1 MNDMLY
7 IVWDVDPTMFTLG
20 SFELRYYGLM
30 WVLALLLGE
39 RIMSVFA
46 YREGYS
52 PKIIETGFV
61 WIILGAILGARIGHC
76 LFYEFDYYI
85 TKPWAMLTEI
95 RNGGMASHGSALG
108 MLLGMW
114 ITARKH
120 KMNYVWWLDRIMIPV
135 AIGGALV
142 RLGNLMNSEIIGN
155 ITNVP
160 WGFKFVRLYGAMPLE
175 NIPARHPAQLYEAL
189 CYIVTFVVLLW
200 LYYKR
205 DMGRRHAGIMFGVG
219 LVGIFV
225 TRFFIELVKINQEAF
240 EEGMLLNMGQLLSIP
255 FIIMAGVVIW
265 LGAKDRLP
273 ICRPQPSRKGNRK

>member
-7 IVWDVDPTMFTLG
+7 IVWNVDPTMFTIG

-46 YREGYS
+46 SREGYS

-95 RNGGMASHGSALG
+95 RNGGMASHGSAIG

-114 ITARKH
+114 ITSRKC
-120 KMNYVWWLDRIMIPV
+120 KMPYIWWLDRLMIPV
-135 AIGGALV
+135 AIGGMFV
-142 RLGNLMNSEIIGN
+142 RLGNLLNSEIVGSP
-155 ITNVP
+155 TTLP
-160 WGFKFVRLYGAMPLE
+160 WGFKFMRLRE
-175 NIPARHPAQLYEAL
+175 NWGLSADAVVAQHPTQLYEAI
-189 CYIVTFVVLLW
+189 CYLITFFVLVW
-200 LYYKR
+200 LYFKK
-205 DMGRRHAGIMFGVG
+205 DMARRKSGVMFGVG
-219 LVGIFV
+219 VLGIFL
-225 TRFFIELVKINQEAF
+225 TRFFIELVKLDQEEF
-240 EEGMLLNMGQLLSIP
+240 EAGMLLNMGQLLSIP
-255 FIIMAGVVIW
+255 FIVMAIW
-265 LGAKDRLP
+265 C
-273 ICRPQPSRKGNRK
+273 IRKGSRGGFPIGMPTKFNKR

>member
-1 MNDMLY
+1 MLY

-95 RNGGMASHGSALG
+95 RNGGMASHGSAIG

-114 ITARKH
+114 ITTRKC
-120 KMNYVWWLDRIMIPV
+120 KMPYIWWLDRLMIPV
-135 AIGGALV
+135 AIGGMFV
-142 RLGNLMNSEIIGN
+142 RLGNLLNSEIVGSP
-155 ITNVP
+155 TTLP
-160 WGFKFVRLYGAMPLE
+160 WGFKFMRLRE
-175 NIPARHPAQLYEAL
+175 NWGLSADAVVAQHPTQLYEAI
-189 CYIVTFVVLLW
+189 CYLITFFVLVW
-200 LYYKR
+200 LYFKK
-205 DMGRRHAGIMFGVG
+205 DMARRKSGVMFGVG
-219 LVGIFV
+219 VLGIFL
-225 TRFFIELVKINQEAF
+225 TRFFIELVKLDQEEF
-240 EEGMLLNMGQLLSIP
+240 EAGMLLNMGQLLSIP
-255 FIIMAGVVIW
+255 FIVMAIW
-265 LGAKDRLP
+265 CIWKGSRGGFP
-273 ICRPQPSRKGNRK
+273 IGMPTKFNKR

>member
-1 MNDMLY
+1 MLY

-95 RNGGMASHGSALG
+95 RNGGMASHGSAIG

-114 ITARKH
+114 ITSRKC
-120 KMNYVWWLDRIMIPV
+120 KMPYIWWLDRLMIPV
-135 AIGGALV
+135 GIGGMFV
-142 RLGNLMNSEIIGN
+142 RLGNLLNSEIVGSP
-155 ITNVP
+155 TTLP
-160 WGFKFVRLYGAMPLE
+160 WGFKFMRLRE
-175 NIPARHPAQLYEAL
+175 NWGLSADAVVAQHPTQLYEAI
-189 CYIVTFVVLLW
+189 CYLITFFVLVW
-200 LYYKR
+200 LYFKK
-205 DMGRRHAGIMFGVG
+205 DMARRKSGVMFGVG
-219 LVGIFV
+219 VLGIFL
-225 TRFFIELVKINQEAF
+225 TRFFIELVKLDQEEF
-240 EEGMLLNMGQLLSIP
+240 EAGMLLNMGQLLSIP
-255 FIIMAGVVIW
+255 FIVMAIW
-265 LGAKDRLP
+265 CIWKGSRGGFP
-273 ICRPQPSRKGNRK
+273 IGMPTKFNKR

>member
-95 RNGGMASHGSALG
+95 RNGGMASHGSAIG

-114 ITARKH
+114 ITSRKC
-120 KMNYVWWLDRIMIPV
+120 KMPYIWWLDRLMIPV
-135 AIGGALV
+135 GIGGMFV
-142 RLGNLMNSEIIGN
+142 RLGNLLNSEIVGSP
-155 ITNVP
+155 TTLP
-160 WGFKFVRLYGAMPLE
+160 WGFKFMRLRE
-175 NIPARHPAQLYEAL
+175 NWGLSADAVVAQHPTQLYEAI
-189 CYIVTFVVLLW
+189 CYLITFFVLVW
-200 LYYKR
+200 LYFKK
-205 DMGRRHAGIMFGVG
+205 DMARRKSGVMFGVG
-219 LVGIFV
+219 VLGIFL
-225 TRFFIELVKINQEAF
+225 TRFFIELVKLDQEEF
-240 EEGMLLNMGQLLSIP
+240 EAGMLLNMGQLLSIP
-255 FIIMAGVVIW
+255 FIVMAIW
-265 LGAKDRLP
+265 CIWKGSRGGFP
-273 ICRPQPSRKGNRK
+273 IGMPTKFNKR

>member
-95 RNGGMASHGSALG
+95 RNGGMASHGSAIG

-114 ITARKH
+114 ITSRKC
-120 KMNYVWWLDRIMIPV
+120 KMPYIWWLDRLMIPV
-135 AIGGALV
+135 AIGGMFV
-142 RLGNLMNSEIIGN
+142 RLGNLLNSEIVGSE
-155 ITNVP
+155 TTLP
-160 WGFKFVRLYGAMPLE
+160 WGFKFMRLRE
-175 NIPARHPAQLYEAL
+175 NWGLSVDAVVAQHPTQLYEAI
-189 CYIVTFVVLLW
+189 CYLITFFVLVW
-200 LYYKR
+200 LYFKK
-205 DMGRRHAGIMFGVG
+205 DMARRKSGVMFGVG
-219 LVGIFV
+219 VLGIFL
-225 TRFFIELVKINQEAF
+225 TRFFIELVKLDQEEF
-240 EEGMLLNMGQLLSIP
+240 EAGMLLNMGQLLSIP
-255 FIIMAGVVIW
+255 FIVMAIW
-265 LGAKDRLP
+265 CIWKGSRGGFP
-273 ICRPQPSRKGNRK
+273 IGMPTKFNKR

>member
-95 RNGGMASHGSALG
+95 RNGGMASHGSAIG

-114 ITARKH
+114 ISSRKC
-120 KMNYVWWLDRIMIPV
+120 KMPYIWWLDRMMIPV
-135 AIGGALV
+135 AIGGMFV
-142 RLGNLMNSEIIGN
+142 RLGNLLNSEIVGSP
-155 ITNVP
+155 TTLP
-160 WGFKFVRLYGAMPLE
+160 WGFKFMRLRE
-175 NIPARHPAQLYEAL
+175 NWGLSADAVVAQHPTQLYEAI
-189 CYIVTFVVLLW
+189 CYLITFFVLVW
-200 LYYKR
+200 LYFKK
-205 DMGRRHAGIMFGVG
+205 DMARRKSGVMFGVG
-219 LVGIFV
+219 VLGIFL
-225 TRFFIELVKINQEAF
+225 TRFFIELVKLDQEEF
-240 EEGMLLNMGQLLSIP
+240 EAGMLLNMGQLLSIP
-255 FIIMAGVVIW
+255 FIVMAIW
-265 LGAKDRLP
+265 CIWKGSRGGFP
-273 ICRPQPSRKGNRK
+273 IGMPTKFNKR

>member
-1 MNDMLY
+1 MLY

-20 SFELRYYGLM
+20 SFELRSDGLM

-95 RNGGMASHGSALG
+95 RNGGMASHGSAIG

-114 ITARKH
+114 ITSRKC
-120 KMNYVWWLDRIMIPV
+120 KMPYIWWLDRLMIPV
-135 AIGGALV
+135 AIGGMFV
-142 RLGNLMNSEIIGN
+142 RLGNLLNSEIVGSP
-155 ITNVP
+155 TTLP
-160 WGFKFVRLYGAMPLE
+160 WGFKFMRLRE
-175 NIPARHPAQLYEAL
+175 NWGLSADAVVAQHPTQLYEAI
-189 CYIVTFVVLLW
+189 CYLITFFVLVW
-200 LYYKR
+200 LYFKK
-205 DMGRRHAGIMFGVG
+205 DMARRKSGVMFGVG
-219 LVGIFV
+219 VLGIFL
-225 TRFFIELVKINQEAF
+225 TRFFIELVKLDQEEF
-240 EEGMLLNMGQLLSIP
+240 EAGMLLNMGQLLSIP
-255 FIIMAGVVIW
+255 FIVMAIW
-265 LGAKDRLP
+265 CIWKGSRGGFP
-273 ICRPQPSRKGNRK
+273 IGMPTKFNKR

>member
-1 MNDMLY
+1 MLY

-95 RNGGMASHGSALG
+95 RNGGMASHGSAIG

-114 ITARKH
+114 ITSRKC
-120 KMNYVWWLDRIMIPV
+120 KMPYIWWLDRLMIPV
-135 AIGGALV
+135 AIGGMFV
-142 RLGNLMNSEIIGN
+142 RLGNLLNSEIVGSP
-155 ITNVP
+155 TTLP
-160 WGFKFVRLYGAMPLE
+160 WGFKFMRLRE
-175 NIPARHPAQLYEAL
+175 NWGLSADAVVAQHPTQLYEAI
-189 CYIVTFVVLLW
+189 CYLITFFVLVW
-200 LYYKR
+200 LYFKK
-205 DMGRRHAGIMFGVG
+205 DMARRKSGVMFGVG
-219 LVGIFV
+219 VLGIFL
-225 TRFFIELVKINQEAF
+225 TRFFIELVKLDQEEF
-240 EEGMLLNMGQLLSIP
+240 EAGMLLNMGQLLSIP
-255 FIIMAGVVIW
+255 FIVMAIW
-265 LGAKDRLP
+265 CIWKGSRGGFP
-273 ICRPQPSRKGNRK
+273 IGMPTKFNKR

>member
-30 WVLALLLGE
+30 WVLSLLLGE

-95 RNGGMASHGSALG
+95 RNGGMASHGSAIG

-114 ITARKH
+114 ITSRKC
-120 KMNYVWWLDRIMIPV
+120 KMPYIWWLDRLMIPV
-135 AIGGALV
+135 AIGGMFV
-142 RLGNLMNSEIIGN
+142 RLGNLLNSEIVGSP
-155 ITNVP
+155 TTLP
-160 WGFKFVRLYGAMPLE
+160 WGFKFMRLRE
-175 NIPARHPAQLYEAL
+175 NWGLSADAVVAQHPTQLYEAI
-189 CYIVTFVVLLW
+189 CYLITFFVLVW
-200 LYYKR
+200 LYFKK
-205 DMGRRHAGIMFGVG
+205 DMARRKSGVMFGVG
-219 LVGIFV
+219 VLGIFL
-225 TRFFIELVKINQEAF
+225 TRFFIELVKLDQEEF
-240 EEGMLLNMGQLLSIP
+240 EAGMLLNMGQLLSIP
-255 FIIMAGVVIW
+255 FIVMAIW
-265 LGAKDRLP
+265 CIWKGSRGGFP
-273 ICRPQPSRKGNRK
+273 IGMPTKFNKR

>member
-1 MNDMLY
+1 MLY

-46 YREGYS
+46 SREGYS

-95 RNGGMASHGSALG
+95 RNGGMASHGSAIG

-114 ITARKH
+114 ITSRKC
-120 KMNYVWWLDRIMIPV
+120 KMPYIWWLDRLMIPV
-135 AIGGALV
+135 AIGGMFV
-142 RLGNLMNSEIIGN
+142 RLGNLLNSEIVGSP
-155 ITNVP
+155 TTVP
-160 WGFKFVRLYGAMPLE
+160 WGFKFMRLRE
-175 NIPARHPAQLYEAL
+175 NWGLSEDVVVAQHPTQLYEAI
-189 CYIVTFVVLLW
+189 CYLITFFVLVW
-200 LYYKR
+200 LYFKK
-205 DMGRRHAGIMFGVG
+205 DMARRKSGVMFGVG
-219 LVGIFV
+219 VLGIFL
-225 TRFFIELVKINQEAF
+225 TRFFIELVKLDQEEF
-240 EEGMLLNMGQLLSIP
+240 EAGMLLNMGQLLSIP
-255 FIIMAGVVIW
+255 FIVMAIW
-265 LGAKDRLP
+265 CIWKGSRGGFP
-273 ICRPQPSRKGNRK
+273 IGMPTKFNKR

>member
-39 RIMSVFA
+39 RIMSIFA

-95 RNGGMASHGSALG
+95 RNGGMASHGSAIG

-114 ITARKH
+114 ITSRKC
-120 KMNYVWWLDRIMIPV
+120 KMPYIWWLDRLMIPV
-135 AIGGALV
+135 AIGGMFV
-142 RLGNLMNSEIIGN
+142 RLGNLLNSEIVGSP
-155 ITNVP
+155 TTLP
-160 WGFKFVRLYGAMPLE
+160 WGFKFMRLRE
-175 NIPARHPAQLYEAL
+175 NWGLSADAVVAQHPTQLYEAI
-189 CYIVTFVVLLW
+189 CYLITFFVLVW
-200 LYYKR
+200 LYFKE
-205 DMGRRHAGIMFGVG
+205 DMARRKSGVMFGVG
-219 LVGIFV
+219 VLGIFL
-225 TRFFIELVKINQEAF
+225 TRFFIELVKLDQEEF
-240 EEGMLLNMGQLLSIP
+240 EAGMLLNMGQLLSIP
-255 FIIMAGVVIW
+255 FIVMAIW
-265 LGAKDRLP
+265 CIWKGSRGGFP
-273 ICRPQPSRKGNRK
+273 IGMPTKFNKR

>member
-95 RNGGMASHGSALG
+95 RNGGMASHGSAIG

-114 ITARKH
+114 ITSRKC
-120 KMNYVWWLDRIMIPV
+120 KMPYIWWLDRLMIPV
-135 AIGGALV
+135 AIGGMFV
-142 RLGNLMNSEIIGN
+142 RLGNLLNSEIVGSP
-155 ITNVP
+155 TTVP
-160 WGFKFVRLYGAMPLE
+160 WGFKFMRLRE
-175 NIPARHPAQLYEAL
+175 NWGLSADAVVAQHPTQLYEAI
-189 CYIVTFVVLLW
+189 CYLITFFVLVW
-200 LYYKR
+200 LYFKK
-205 DMGRRHAGIMFGVG
+205 DMARRKSGVMFGVG
-219 LVGIFV
+219 VLGIFL
-225 TRFFIELVKINQEAF
+225 TRFFIELVKLDQEEF
-240 EEGMLLNMGQLLSIP
+240 EAGMLLNMGQLLSIP
-255 FIIMAGVVIW
+255 FIVMAIW
-265 LGAKDRLP
+265 CIWKGSRGGFP
-273 ICRPQPSRKGNRK
+273 IGMPTKFNKR

>member
-39 RIMSVFA
+39 RIMSIFA

-95 RNGGMASHGSALG
+95 RNGGMASHGSAIG

-114 ITARKH
+114 ITSRKC
-120 KMNYVWWLDRIMIPV
+120 KMPYIWWLDRLMIPV
-135 AIGGALV
+135 AIGGMFV
-142 RLGNLMNSEIIGN
+142 RLGNLLNSEIVGSP
-155 ITNVP
+155 TTLP
-160 WGFKFVRLYGAMPLE
+160 WGFKFMRLRE
-175 NIPARHPAQLYEAL
+175 NWGLSADAVVAQHPTQLYEAI
-189 CYIVTFVVLLW
+189 CYLITFFVLVW
-200 LYYKR
+200 LYFKK
-205 DMGRRHAGIMFGVG
+205 DMARRKSGVMFGVG
-219 LVGIFV
+219 VLGIFL
-225 TRFFIELVKINQEAF
+225 TRFFIELVKLDQEEF
-240 EEGMLLNMGQLLSIP
+240 EAGMLLNMGQLLSIP
-255 FIIMAGVVIW
+255 FIVMAIW
-265 LGAKDRLP
+265 CIWKGSRGGFP
-273 ICRPQPSRKGNRK
+273 IGMPTKFNKR

>member
-95 RNGGMASHGSALG
+95 RNGGMASHGSAIG

-114 ITARKH
+114 ITSRKC
-120 KMNYVWWLDRIMIPV
+120 KMPYIWWLDRLMIPV
-135 AIGGALV
+135 AIGGMFV
-142 RLGNLMNSEIIGN
+142 RLGNLLNSEIVGSP
-155 ITNVP
+155 TTLP
-160 WGFKFVRLYGAMPLE
+160 WGFKFMRLRE
-175 NIPARHPAQLYEAL
+175 NWGLSADAVVAQHPTQLYEAI
-189 CYIVTFVVLLW
+189 CYLITFFVLVW
-200 LYYKR
+200 LYFKK
-205 DMGRRHAGIMFGVG
+205 DMARRMSGVMFGVG
-219 LVGIFV
+219 VLGIFL
-225 TRFFIELVKINQEAF
+225 TRFFIELVKLDQEEF
-240 EEGMLLNMGQLLSIP
+240 EAGMLLNMGQLLSIP
-255 FIIMAGVVIW
+255 FIVMAIW
-265 LGAKDRLP
+265 CIWKGSRGGFP
-273 ICRPQPSRKGNRK
+273 IGMPTKFNKR

>member
-7 IVWDVDPTMFTLG
+7 IVWDVDPTMLTLG

-95 RNGGMASHGSALG
+95 RNGGMASHGSAIG

-114 ITARKH
+114 ITSRKC
-120 KMNYVWWLDRIMIPV
+120 KMPYIWWLDRLMIPV
-135 AIGGALV
+135 AIGGMFV
-142 RLGNLMNSEIIGN
+142 RLGNLLNSEIVGSP
-155 ITNVP
+155 TTLP
-160 WGFKFVRLYGAMPLE
+160 WGFKFMRLRE
-175 NIPARHPAQLYEAL
+175 NWGLSADAVVAQHPTQLYEAI
-189 CYIVTFVVLLW
+189 CYLITFFVLVW
-200 LYYKR
+200 LYFKK
-205 DMGRRHAGIMFGVG
+205 DMARRKSGVMFGVG
-219 LVGIFV
+219 VLGIFL
-225 TRFFIELVKINQEAF
+225 TRFFIELVKLDQEEF
-240 EEGMLLNMGQLLSIP
+240 EAGMLLNMGQLLSIP
-255 FIIMAGVVIW
+255 FIVMAIW
-265 LGAKDRLP
+265 CIWKGSRGGFP
-273 ICRPQPSRKGNRK
+273 IGMPTKFNKR

>member
-95 RNGGMASHGSALG
+95 RNGGMASHGSAIG

-114 ITARKH
+114 ITSRKC
-120 KMNYVWWLDRIMIPV
+120 KMPYIWWLDRLMIPV
-135 AIGGALV
+135 AIGGMFV
-142 RLGNLMNSEIIGN
+142 RLGNLLNSEIVGSP
-155 ITNVP
+155 TTLP
-160 WGFKFVRLYGAMPLE
+160 WGFKFMRLRE
-175 NIPARHPAQLYEAL
+175 NWGLSADAVVAQHPTQLYEAI
-189 CYIVTFVVLLW
+189 CYLITFFVLVW
-200 LYYKR
+200 LYFKK
-205 DMGRRHAGIMFGVG
+205 DMARRKSGVMFGVG
-219 LVGIFV
+219 VLGIFL
-225 TRFFIELVKINQEAF
+225 TRFFIELVKLDQEEF
-240 EEGMLLNMGQLLSIP
+240 EAGMLLNMGQLLSIP
-255 FIIMAGVVIW
+255 FIVMAIW
-265 LGAKDRLP
+265 CIWKGSRGGFP
-273 ICRPQPSRKGNRK
+273 IGMPTKFNKR

>member
-1 MNDMLY
+1 MLY

-95 RNGGMASHGSALG
+95 RNGGMASHGSAIG

-114 ITARKH
+114 ITSRKC
-120 KMNYVWWLDRIMIPV
+120 KMPYIWWLDRLMIPV
-135 AIGGALV
+135 AIGGMFV
-142 RLGNLMNSEIIGN
+142 RLGNLLNSEIVGSP
-155 ITNVP
+155 TTLP
-160 WGFKFVRLYGAMPLE
+160 WGFKFMRLRE
-175 NIPARHPAQLYEAL
+175 NWGLSADAVVAQHPTQLYEAI
-189 CYIVTFVVLLW
+189 CYLITFFVLVW
-200 LYYKR
+200 LYFKK
-205 DMGRRHAGIMFGVG
+205 DMARRKSGVMFGVG
-219 LVGIFV
+219 VLGIFL
-225 TRFFIELVKINQEAF
+225 TRFFIELVKLDQEEF
-240 EEGMLLNMGQLLSIP
+240 EAGMLLNMGQLLSIP
-255 FIIMAGVVIW
+255 FIVLAFWCIW
-265 LGAKDRLP
+265 KGSRGGFP
-273 ICRPQPSRKGNRK
+273 IGMPTKFNKR